1 MTSKRKTLIDAIFPT
16 AKLKCEILSYY
27 VTTKDRKGGK
37 FLLAWLVLYIVS
49 EFTHKGVTTLKKQD
63 GEILK
68 V

>member
-1 MTSKRKTLIDAIFPT
+1 MTSKRKTLIDTTFPT

-37 FLLAWLVLYIVS
+37 LLLAWLGLYIAS
-49 EFTHKGVTTLKKQD
+49 KFTHKGVTTLKKQD